1 MGLDLAYLY
10 RTLLLALG
18 GLPVTLG
25 LCAATLILS
34 LPLGFLLA
42 LAGIYRVR
50 VLGRLASLYVSF
62 ARGTPMV
69 LQILV
74 VYSLLP
80 SLANAVAV
88 KAGLGIDVFA
98 LNPAWYAVIVF
109 SFNTTAVLAEIT
121 RSSLLT
127 VDRGQLEA
135 ALASGLSPVQAYRR
149 IVVPQ
154 ALLVALPNLCNAT
167 INLIKGTSLAF
178 LMAVRDVTA
187 IAKIEAAKAYDYVES
202 YLAVFVI
209 YLIVCGATQ
218 AIFTVAE
225 RRLGIYRAPAVSF

>member
-1 MGLDLAYLY
+1 MGLDLEYLY
-10 RTLLLALG
+10 RTFLLALG

-25 LCAATLILS
+25 ICVATLSLS

-42 LAGIYRVR
+42 LVGMYRVR
-50 VLGRLASLYVSF
+50 VLGALASLYVSF
-62 ARGTPMV
+62 ARGTPIV

-80 SLANAVAV
+80 SLANAIAV
-88 KAGLGIDVFA
+88 NAGWNIDVFA
-98 LNPAWYAVIVF
+98 LNPAWYAIIVF
-109 SFNTTAVLAEIT
+109 TFNTTAVLAEIM
-121 RSSLLT
+121 RSALLT
-127 VDRGQLEA
+127 VDKGQLEA
-135 ALASGLSPVQAYRR
+135 ALASGLSVWQAYRR
-149 IVVPQ
+149 IIVPQ

-187 IAKIEAAKAYDYVES
+187 IAKIEAARAYDYVES
-202 YLAVFVI
+202 YLAIFVI
-209 YLIVCGATQ
+209 YLIVCGITQ
-218 AIFTVAE
+218 MLFSTVE

>member
-25 LCAATLILS
+25 IVAATLALS

-42 LAGIYRVR
+42 LLGIYRVR
-50 VLGRLASLYVSF
+50 VLARLASLYVSF
-62 ARGTPMV
+62 ARGTPVV

-80 SLANAVAV
+80 SWANAIAV
-88 KAGLGIDVFA
+88 KAGWGVDVFS

-109 SFNTTAVLAEIT
+109 SFNTTAVLAELI
-121 RSSLLT
+121 RSALLT

-135 ALASGLSPVQAYRR
+135 ALACGLSTRQAYRR

-187 IAKIEAAKAYDYVES
+187 IAKIEAARAYDYVES

-209 YLIVCGATQ
+209 YLLVCGATQ
-218 AIFTVAE
+218 AIFTTVE

>member
-25 LCAATLILS
+25 LCVATLALS

-42 LAGIYRVR
+42 LLGIYRVR
-50 VLGRLASLYVSF
+50 ALGRLASLYVSF
-62 ARGTPMV
+62 ARGTPLV

-88 KAGLGIDVFA
+88 EAGWDIDVFA

-109 SFNTTAVLAEIT
+109 SFNTTAVLAEVI
-121 RSSLLT
+121 RSALLT

-135 ALASGLSPVQAYRR
+135 ALASGLSPGQAYRR

-187 IAKIEAAKAYDYVES
+187 IAKIEAARGYDYVES
-202 YLAVFVI
+202 YLAVFVV

-218 AIFTVAE
+218 AIFTAVE

>member
-10 RTLLLALG
+10 STFLLALG
-18 GLPVTLG
+18 GLPATLG
-25 LCAATLILS
+25 ICAATLLLS
-34 LPLGFLLA
+34 LPLGFVLA
-42 LAGIYRVR
+42 LVGIYRVR
-50 VLGRLASLYVSF
+50 LLRRLASLYVSF
-62 ARGTPMV
+62 ARGTPVV

-80 SLANAVAV
+80 SLANAIAV
-88 KAGLGIDVFA
+88 KAGWSVDIFS
-98 LNPAWYAVIVF
+98 LNPAWYAIAVF
-109 SFNTTAVLAEIT
+109 SFNTTAVLTEIV
-121 RSSLLT
+121 RSAILT

-135 ALASGLSPVQAYRR
+135 ALASGLSTRQAYSR
-149 IVVPQ
+149 IVMPQ

-187 IAKIEAAKAYDYVES
+187 IAKIEAARSYNYIES
-202 YLAVFVI
+202 YLAIFVI

-218 AIFTVAE
+218 ALFTVVE